1 MSVGHKR
8 EPKLPD
14 RQISTERD
22 TFLGRRDNTWA
33 CPDLPSERTAEL
45 VGLRHVPT
53 QHASEISRS
62 SAGAINNWILTT
74 TMRWVIA
81 LGAPVA
87 TFHSCHFMA
96 ASSSRCALAMHESFN
111 LVNVYKNV
119 LNEIDRQWRQ
129 IRSVYS
135 FKCVQWITDPKSSC
149 LAKCSSQNS
158 KRKLDFFHMIMAH
171 IFRQL
176 QQKFL
181 YRGAISWRHIFVS
194 VRLFTTCLSENLV
207 QTVYRRIL
215 SNSTR
220 KLLWFEITKMLIA
233 VLKINLL

>member
-1 MSVGHKR
+1 MSHR
-8 EPKLPD
+8 A
-14 RQISTERD
+14 R
-22 TFLGRRDNTWA
+22 
-33 CPDLPSERTAEL
+33 C
-45 VGLRHVPT
+45 
-53 QHASEISRS
+53 AS
-62 SAGAINNWILTT
+62 
-74 TMRWVIA
+74 
-81 LGAPVA
+81 A

-135 FKCVQWITDPKSSC
+135 FKCVQWITVISAFVA
-149 LAKCSSQNS
+149 LANLRYINALNNNNNNNNS
-158 KRKLDFFHMIMAH
+158 NNNNRPQIIVLGKMQQSKLKMKTGFFSHAH
-171 IFRQL
+171 GTYL
-176 QQKFL
+176 QTSTAKIPTQRCHKLTSYFCF
-181 YRGAISWRHIFVS
+181 GSFI
-194 VRLFTTCLSENLV
+194 TCLSENLV

-233 VLKINLL
+233 V

>member
-1 MSVGHKR
+1 MRPIVTHVRWSQAWTQAAGPANLHGKGY
-8 EPKLPD
+8 
-14 RQISTERD
+14 
-22 TFLGRRDNTWA
+22 FLGRRDNTWA

-158 KRKLDFFHMIMAH
+158 NENWIFFIWSWH
-171 IFRQL
+171 ISSDSYS
-176 QQKFL
+176 K
-181 YRGAISWRHIFVS
+181 
-194 VRLFTTCLSENLV
+194 
-207 QTVYRRIL
+207 
-215 SNSTR
+215 NSYT
-220 KLLWFEITKMLIA
+220 EA
-233 VLKINLL
+233 P